1 MRDLEIRGAG
11 NLLGSQQSGHMA
23 SVGYGLYCK
32 MIEETVARLRGEVDE
47 AAVDPVLDVKVDA
60 YLPDGYVPDSSDRL
74 ELYRRIA
81 QVRSGEEREDV
92 LDELI
97 DRFGEPPAPV
107 LRLLDVAQLRSS
119 CMHAGIDSIRQ
130 DGFTCFIRFIPAA
143 PIDGMKLFTLLT
155 GWDGKLALTAK
166 DPPTLRLILPRD
178 EKKPVLEL
186 LLGLTGQLAACR
198 RQEN

>member
-143 PIDGMKLFTLLT
+143 PITAAAAMTIITKITAVFFIGIHTSFPIYTPTRVRFLLFP
-155 GWDGKLALTAK
+155 ASTAH
-166 DPPTLRLILPRD
+166 PLFSH
-178 EKKPVLEL
+178 
-186 LLGLTGQLAACR
+186 AAF
-198 RQEN
+198 